1 MKTDSRYIAV
11 EDHDNLVKDTT
22 TNSVLNADY
31 DGFQAFKS
39 KKEREKQVD
48 ERLNIL
54 DDKLSEIFSMLHK
67 LTEDKK

>member
-11 EDHDNLVKDTT
+11 EDHDNLVKDTA